1 MCYYQRKTVLCKKS
15 TVNTWVA
22 KETSHQ
28 NVQIREAC
36 RLSIMHTTKYNNIE
50 VKLLGKKHIKHKT

>member
-1 MCYYQRKTVLCKKS
+1 MGYYQRKTVLCKKS

-50 VKLLGKKHIKHKT
+50 VKLLGKNI